1 MRPVHASPAWKYNPK
16 IQWEPCYQTR
26 IALEQYSHFG
36 LGRTRPAIIVEHRDL
51 REKVFK
57 CYLTM
62 SRPVG
67 TKKTRTGAICDKKT
81 LFHK

>member
-1 MRPVHASPAWKYNPK
+1 MLLWLEIQHEIQQYPGYQFENPLDPYN
-16 IQWEPCYQTR
+16 
-26 IALEQYSHFG
+26 FG
-36 LGRTRPAIIVEHRDL
+36 LGRTPSAIVVHHRDS